1 VGRER
6 RRGFTLL
13 ELMIVVAIIGI
24 LAAVAVPSARQWLAD
39 QRVKA
44 AARDVGDAFGIARM
58 EAIRSG
64 QYQLVLFQ
72 TDTAGATLL
81 DANGNSV
88 PIQILS
94 DGRPGAA
101 LHNCK
106 ADAGEPVRSFAAQTG
121 VSWGVTSATA
131 PAPNDA
137 GTGNYTTGSSFK
149 DPNGN
154 DVTWVMFGPDG
165 NPVAV
170 SAACAAGTLGSGSG
184 AIYVTNGHRDYAVV
198 LSPLGGVRVTAWDAS
213 VDQWRD

>member
-1 VGRER
+1 MGRER

-13 ELMIVVAIIGI
+13 ELLIAVAIIGI
-24 LAAVAVPSARQWLAD
+24 LAAMAVPEARQWLAD

-44 AARDVGDAFGIARM
+44 AARDVSDAFAIARM

-64 QYQLVLFQ
+64 QFQVVLFQ
-72 TDTAGATLL
+72 TDTSGATLV
-81 DANGNSV
+81 DANGIPV
-88 PIQILS
+88 PIQIVE
-94 DGRPGAA
+94 DERPGSA

-106 ADAGEPVRSFAAQTG
+106 ADPGEAVRSFQAETG
-121 VSWGVTSATA
+121 VSWGVTFATA
-131 PAPNDA
+131 RAPDDPALGP
-137 GTGNYTTGSSFK
+137 YTTGSSFK

-170 SAACAAGTLGSGSG
+170 TATCVAGSVGSGGG

-198 LSPLGGVRVTAWDAS
+198 LSPLGGVRVTAWEQS
-213 VDQWRD
+213 LGQWRN